1 VGIPRAPSPQ
11 APAAA
16 TIEPGTEIG
25 RLDVDPIEI
34 R

>member
-1 VGIPRAPSPQ
+1 VGIPSAASPQ

-16 TIEPGTEIG
+16 TIEPVTEIG